1 MPARQGRD
9 KAGEARLSEQA
20 GKGKGAFAYVEAVLY
35 DYPFLQARLKNYPVP
50 HADMLVP
57 GRVKDFTSPQEKFA
71 CREAETI
78 RTIAA
83 VNDALRAMQPAE
95 RKLVRLKYF
104 ERWPN
109 CAVARKLHVSESTFY
124 EWRRRVVKKVA
135 LALGVESL
143 EPQGIADLESE
154 ENRRISGE

>member
-1 MPARQGRD
+1 M
-9 KAGEARLSEQA
+9 SEQVDS
-20 GKGKGAFAYVEAVLY
+20 KKNAFAYVEAVLY

-50 HADMLVP
+50 HADILVP

-78 RTIAA
+78 RKIAA

-109 CAVARKLHVSESTFY
+109 ETAARKLHVSRATFY
-124 EWRRRVVKKVA
+124 RLRENAVKKVG

-143 EPQGIADLESE
+143 EPQGFADMT
-154 ENRRISGE
+154 

>member
-1 MPARQGRD
+1 M
-9 KAGEARLSEQA
+9 SEQA

-50 HADMLVP
+50 HTDILVL

-83 VNDALRAMQPAE
+83 VNGALRAMQPGE
-95 RKLVRLKYF
+95 RKLIRLKYF

-109 CAVARKLHVSESTFY
+109 YVVARKLHVSRATFY
-124 EWRRRVVKKVA
+124 RLRENAVKKVG
-135 LALGVESL
+135 LALGAESL
-143 EPQGIADLESE
+143 ESQGFADMA
-154 ENRRISGE
+154 